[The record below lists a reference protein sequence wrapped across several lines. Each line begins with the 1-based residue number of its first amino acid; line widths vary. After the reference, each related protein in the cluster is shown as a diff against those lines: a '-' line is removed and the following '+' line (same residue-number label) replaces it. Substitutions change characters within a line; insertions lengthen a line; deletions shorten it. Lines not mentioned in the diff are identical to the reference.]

1 MRGFVAMT
9 IPGGFILQPR
19 KIDDSTLMH
28 ETPCTREL
36 WFYLLRKVNF
46 ADGSNLKRGQG
57 FFRYADIMD
66 DLCWYVGYRKQSYS
80 KTQIAKSLRRLRERN
95 TITTTKTTRGMIV
108 TVLNYNT
115 YQDPKSYED
124 NNEDSTKE
132 TRRQQEDHTISKER
146 KERKEK
152 NKYSCAFDSFWSA
165 YPKKKSKDSAWKA
178 WNQRKADIPDNI
190 VEIVEANKSSNP
202 DWLKNGG
209 QFIPYPGTWLRAG
222 GWNDEIGGG
231 TDGQEELLRG
241 II

>member
-1 MRGFVAMT
+1 M
-9 IPGGFILQPR
+9 QPR
-19 KIDDSTLMH
+19 KIDESQIMH
-28 ETPCTREL
+28 EPPCTREL
-36 WFYLLRKVNF
+36 WFYLLRKVNH
-46 ADGSNLKRGQG
+46 ADNATLEIKRGQG
-57 FFRYADIMD
+57 FFRYSDIIG
-66 DLCWYVGYRKQSYS
+66 DLCWYVGYRKESYS

-95 TITTTKTTRGMIV
+95 MIATAKTTRGVLV
-108 TVLNYNT
+108 TVLKYSI
-115 YQDPKSYED
+115 YQDPKSYEG

-132 TRRQQEDHTISKER
+132 TRRQQCDNTINKNDKEE
-146 KERKEK
+146 KNK

-222 GWNDEIGGG
+222 GWNDEIGGD